1 MTKIHS
7 DLVKMAVPISS
18 LHHLEGIPR
27 LGDDAAIKTSLEEFG
42 QLKPIVIFD
51 NQDDTYTIIAG
62 NHTVYAAKEL
72 GWEEIAAVIE
82 TEMDIKKA
90 TAFALID
97 NQVSEMGHTDT
108 ELLTEMIIDV
118 SDVYPN
124 VFEGVG
130 WDDFEIAAMYTDHSQ
145 QDFEG
150 ALPTGQAGG
159 YVAPVIISEPAKPSV
174 IPVASDDEEDGPRL
188 VAPVGTDERAAVV
201 SGVGGAVSQSD
212 ASKKASIQYTLI
224 FDDADQMSRWW
235 EFIKFLRSSPVYEG
249 ETITAKLM
257 DFIESH
263 GEF

>member
-1 MTKIHS
+1 MTNIHQ

-18 LHHLEGIPR
+18 LQHLEGNPR
-27 LGDDAAIKTSLEEFG
+27 VGDIAAIKSSLEEFG
-42 QLKPIVIFD
+42 QLKPIVVFD
-51 NQDDTYTIIAG
+51 NKDDTYTIIAG

-82 TEMDIKKA
+82 SDMDIKKA

-118 SDVYPN
+118 TDVYPN

-130 WDDFEIAAMYTDHSQ
+130 WDDFEIAAMYSDHAAH
-145 QDFEG
+145 DFEG
-150 ALPTGQAGG
+150 ALPSGQAGG
-159 YVAPVIISEPAKPSV
+159 YVPPVIISEPAKPSV
-174 IPVASDDEEDGPRL
+174 VPVPSNDEEDGPRL
-188 VAPVGTDERAAVV
+188 VAPQGTDERAAVV
-201 SGVGGAVSQSD
+201 SGVGGATSQSD
-212 ASKKASIQYTLI
+212 SSKKALIQYTLI
-224 FDDADQMSRWW
+224 FDDSDQMTRWW
-235 EFIKFLRSSPVYEG
+235 EFIKFLRSSPVYDG

-257 DFIESH
+257 DFLEAH

>member
-1 MTKIHS
+1 MTNIHA

-18 LHHLEGIPR
+18 LQHLQGNPR
-27 LGDDAAIKTSLEEFG
+27 VGDVAAIKSSLEEFG

-51 NQDDTYTIIAG
+51 NGDDTYTILAG
-62 NHTVYAAKEL
+62 NHTVHAARDL

-82 TEMDIKKA
+82 TEMDMKKA
-90 TAFALID
+90 IAFALID
-97 NQVSEMGHTDT
+97 NRVSELGHSDT
-108 ELLTEMIIDV
+108 ELLTEAIIDV

-150 ALPTGQAGG
+150 ALATGQAGG

-174 IPVASDDEEDGPRL
+174 IPVSSTDEEDGPRL
-188 VAPVGTDERAAVV
+188 VAPVGTDEKLAVI
-201 SGVGGAVSQSD
+201 SGVGGATSQTDS
-212 ASKKASIQYTLI
+212 SKKALIQYTLI
-224 FDDADQMSRWW
+224 FDEADQMSRWW
-235 EFIKFLRSSPVYEG
+235 EFIKFLRGSSVYEG
-249 ETITAKLM
+249 DTITTKLM
-257 DFIESH
+257 DFIEAH